1 MPPRSSAVA
10 EPGNRRVPVA
20 IYARVSTDNQVGGRF
35 DSCESQTAVC
45 RDYIR
50 QRADEGWYEV
60 ASFTDAAY
68 SGGSMNRPGIQ
79 SIKRMIEAGE
89 VKVVVIFK
97 LERMSRNMDEWG
109 PFRAFLERH
118 GCRLESATE
127 DISESEPEGRLKNN
141 ILISVSDFER
151 RNTAKKTRIKMRQ
164 QAMRGYWNGG
174 MVPYGYTYD
183 KNTQSLQKHPKDSLV
198 IRRIFEQAA
207 QLVSLT
213 DIAKALNA
221 EGLRTP
227 ERVMQRRDGTSDI
240 WGGRMFRSDGLR
252 LIIRN
257 PLYRGVVKFEGQEYA
272 AKHEGLVSQEIWDRA
287 NAATAEMKT
296 RPVYRFQER
305 DAQNHLLKGL
315 AWCGSCGRALV
326 PNDSG
331 KKSVRG
337 VKYRYYT
344 CSLVMRESASRPC
357 VVRRLS
363 ADALERVVIALVG
376 EASKHPTL
384 ISEMVETSRRMRVGD
399 REALRS
405 EVDRIK
411 GALTLVDKKLHN
423 CAEAVANDGVD
434 ALREALIRRAA
445 DLRDER
451 QRLLVEQERAR
462 QALVASDAGALEE
475 RRIRDNLERLGQV
488 LPNLPPAERKELI
501 RLFVERVDVRGV
513 TASPRRK
520 PQEDSV
526 AASADAVS
534 RIIEINIKLHLAE
547 LVRGMEERAAAQ
559 SESAASRR
567 AISIR
572 GLDLG
577 ARVDFSNAQRGEIT
591 ITAPVRRTIRLE
603 SRVRTVPTPQPVA
616 EHAIIRARQWKR
628 WLDSGE
634 VASRFALAKRTG
646 VDPAMVT
653 RILKLVELAPEIQD
667 YLASLRTPSALWH
680 FNIRTLGN
688 LSNLPVDKQRLGFA
702 KIRAMF
708 DTRNPQHRIDPT
720 TIQTPSNIKSPWRDR
735 PRLTGG

>member
-1 MPPRSSAVA
+1 MPPRRSPVDESAQ
-10 EPGNRRVPVA
+10 PRVPVV

-45 RDYIR
+45 REHVR
-50 QRADEGWYEV
+50 QHAAEGWYEV

-79 SIKRMIEAGE
+79 AIKRMIEAGE

-109 PFRAFLERH
+109 PFRAFLEKH
-118 GCRLESATE
+118 ECRLESATE

-174 MVPYGYTYD
+174 MVPYGYAYD
-183 KNTQSLQKHPKDSLV
+183 KNTQALQLHPRDAPVVRK
-198 IRRIFEQAA
+198 IFEQAA

-213 DIAKALNA
+213 DIANALNA
-221 EGLRTP
+221 EGLRTK
-227 ERVMQRRDGTSDI
+227 ERVMQRRDGTSET
-240 WGGRMFRSDGLR
+240 WGGRIFRSDGLR

-257 PLYRGVVKFEGQEYA
+257 PLYRGSVKFEGQEYA
-272 AKHEGLVSQEIWDRA
+272 AKHEALVSSEIWDRA
-287 NAATAEMKT
+287 NAATADTKA
-296 RPVYRFQER
+296 RPVHLFQER

-357 VVRRLS
+357 AVGRLS

-384 ISEMVETSRRMRVGD
+384 IAEMVETSRRMRVGD
-399 REALRS
+399 RESLRR

-411 GALTLVDKKLHN
+411 EALALTDKKLRN
-423 CAEAVANDGVD
+423 CAEAVANDGAD
-434 ALREALIRRAA
+434 ALREALIRRAG
-445 DLRDER
+445 DLRDDR

-462 QALVASDAGALEE
+462 QALVASEAGALEE

-488 LPNLPPAERKELI
+488 LPNLPPTERKELI

-513 TASPRRK
+513 TPSTRRK
-520 PQEDSV
+520 PQEESATASV
-526 AASADAVS
+526 DAAT
-534 RIIEINIKLHLAE
+534 RIMEINIKLHLAE
-547 LVRGMEERAAAQ
+547 LVRGMEQRAVGQ

-567 AISIR
+567 AISTR

-577 ARVDFSNAQRGEIT
+577 ARVDFSNAQRGEVAIV
-591 ITAPVRRTIRLE
+591 APFGQVLRLQD
-603 SRVRTVPTPQPVA
+603 RVRTVPKPKLA
-616 EHAIIRARQWKR
+616 REHPIIRARKWHQM
-628 WLDSGE
+628 LQSGE
-634 VASRFALAKRTG
+634 VLTRSELAKRMKLTPG
-646 VDPAMVT
+646 VIT
-653 RILKLVELAPEIQD
+653 RILKLIELDPGIQAYLAELKTAPAILHFGSRPMGELADLQPQEQRAAFDQMRAAYQRIDQRRNEREKTIT
-667 YLASLRTPSALWH
+667 LPSAIH
-680 FNIRTLGN
+680 
-688 LSNLPVDKQRLGFA
+688 SPS
-702 KIRAMF
+702 
-708 DTRNPQHRIDPT
+708 
-720 TIQTPSNIKSPWRDR
+720 QTPRISA
-735 PRLTGG
+735 G

>member
-1 MPPRSSAVA
+1 MPPRRSPVDESVQ
-10 EPGNRRVPVA
+10 PRVPVV

-45 RDYIR
+45 REHVR
-50 QRADEGWYEV
+50 QHAAEGWYEV

-79 SIKRMIEAGE
+79 AIKRMIEAGE

-109 PFRAFLERH
+109 PFRAFLEKH

-174 MVPYGYTYD
+174 MVPYGYAYD
-183 KNTQSLQKHPKDSLV
+183 KNTQALQLHPRDASVVRK
-198 IRRIFEQAA
+198 IFEQAA

-213 DIAKALNA
+213 DIANALNA
-221 EGLRTP
+221 EGLRTK
-227 ERVMQRRDGTSDI
+227 ERVMQRRDGTSET
-240 WGGRMFRSDGLR
+240 WGGRIFRSDGLR

-257 PLYRGVVKFEGQEYA
+257 PLYRGSVKFEGQEYA
-272 AKHEGLVSQEIWDRA
+272 AKHEALVSSEIWDRA
-287 NAATAEMKT
+287 NAATADTKP
-296 RPVYRFQER
+296 RPIYLFQER

-357 VVRRLS
+357 AVGRLS

-384 ISEMVETSRRMRVGD
+384 IAEMVETSRRMRVGD
-399 REALRS
+399 RESLRL

-411 GALTLVDKKLHN
+411 EALALTDKKLRN
-423 CAEAVANDGVD
+423 CADAVANDGAD

-462 QALVASDAGALEE
+462 QALVASEAGVLEE

-488 LPNLPPAERKELI
+488 LPNLSPAERKELI
-501 RLFVERVDVRGV
+501 RLFVDRVEVRGA
-513 TASPRRK
+513 TPNTRRK
-520 PQEDSV
+520 PQEGS
-526 AASADAVS
+526 ATASADAAT
-534 RIIEINIKLHLAE
+534 RIMEINIKLHLAE
-547 LVRGMEERAAAQ
+547 LVRGMEERAAAK
-559 SESAASRR
+559 SESPASRR

-572 GLDLG
+572 GLNLG
-577 ARVDFSNAQRGEIT
+577 ARVDFSNAMRGEVT
-591 ITAPVRRTIRLE
+591 ITAPFGQTIRLDA
-603 SRVRTVPTPQPVA
+603 RVRTVP
-616 EHAIIRARQWKR
+616 
-628 WLDSGE
+628 
-634 VASRFALAKRTG
+634 AK
-646 VDPAMVT
+646 
-653 RILKLVELAPEIQD
+653 APEIEHPIVKARRWQRLLETGAIPTRMALAQKEGLTPGAITQIMQLLNLSPD
-667 YLASLRTPSALWH
+667 IQRILASMKTNSEVWH
-680 FNIRTLGN
+680 FGYRPMGELARLPFAEQHAKFSAMMRKYDARRIRSGPK
-688 LSNLPVDKQRLGFA
+688 SGPSMFSIGESSPQSAQR
-702 KIRAMF
+702 IR
-708 DTRNPQHRIDPT
+708 I
-720 TIQTPSNIKSPWRDR
+720 
-735 PRLTGG
+735 G

>member
-1 MPPRSSAVA
+1 M
-10 EPGNRRVPVA
+10 A

-174 MVPYGYTYD
+174 MVPYGYSYD
-183 KNTQSLQKHPKDSLV
+183 KNTQSLQKHPTDSLV

-213 DIAKALNA
+213 DIANALNA

-240 WGGRMFRSDGLR
+240 WGGRVFRSDGLR

-257 PLYRGVVKFEGQEYA
+257 PLYRGVVKFEGQEYP
-272 AKHEGLVSQEIWDRA
+272 AKHEALVSQEIWDRA
-287 NAATAEMKT
+287 NAATAETKA
-296 RPVYRFQER
+296 RPVYLFQER

-344 CSLVMRESASRPC
+344 CSLFRRESATRPC
-357 VVRRLS
+357 AVGRLS
-363 ADALERVVIALVG
+363 ADALERVVIALIG

-384 ISEMVETSRRMRVGD
+384 IGEMVEVSRRMRVGD
-399 REALRS
+399 RDALRR

-411 GALTLVDKKLHN
+411 EALTVVDKKLRN
-423 CAEAVANDGVD
+423 CAEAVANDGAD

-451 QRLLVEQERAR
+451 QQLLVDQERAR
-462 QALVASDAGALEE
+462 QALVASEAGALEE

-488 LPNLPPAERKELI
+488 LPNLPAAERKELI
-501 RLFVERVDVRGV
+501 RLFVERVEVRGAKPS
-513 TASPRRK
+513 TRRK
-520 PQEDSV
+520 PQEDP
-526 AASADAVS
+526 AMASATAARVM
-534 RIIEINIKLHLAE
+534 EINIKLHLAE

-572 GLDLG
+572 GLELG
-577 ARVDFSNAQRGEIT
+577 AQVDFSNAMRGEVT
-591 ITAPVRRTIRLE
+591 ITTPFSKTIRLD
-603 SRVRTVPTPQPVA
+603 SRVRTVPAIAPVI
-616 EHAIIRARQWKR
+616 EHPILKAQRWQRQLK
-628 WLDSGE
+628 SGA
-634 VASRFALAKRTG
+634 VPTRMALAEREGLTPGAITRIMKLLDLDPDIQRALGSMNTASAVWYFGYRPMGKLARLTFAEQRNQFGSMLAEYNGKQSRGIPKLDLSMFPSETSSSRTG
-646 VDPAMVT
+646 
-653 RILKLVELAPEIQD
+653 
-667 YLASLRTPSALWH
+667 
-680 FNIRTLGN
+680 
-688 LSNLPVDKQRLGFA
+688 QRMRVG
-702 KIRAMF
+702 
-708 DTRNPQHRIDPT
+708 
-720 TIQTPSNIKSPWRDR
+720 
-735 PRLTGG
+735 

>member
-1 MPPRSSAVA
+1 MPPRRSPVDESVQ
-10 EPGNRRVPVA
+10 PRVPVV

-45 RDYIR
+45 REHVR
-50 QRADEGWYEV
+50 QHAAEGWYEV

-79 SIKRMIEAGE
+79 AIKRMIEAGE

-109 PFRAFLERH
+109 PFRGFLEKH

-174 MVPYGYTYD
+174 MVPYGYAYD
-183 KNTQSLQKHPKDSLV
+183 KNTQALQLHPRDASVVRK
-198 IRRIFEQAA
+198 IFEQAA

-213 DIAKALNA
+213 DIANALNA
-221 EGLRTP
+221 EGLRTK
-227 ERVMQRRDGTSDI
+227 ERVMQRRDGTSET
-240 WGGRMFRSDGLR
+240 WGGRIFRSDGLR

-257 PLYRGVVKFEGQEYA
+257 PLYRGSVKFEGQEYA
-272 AKHEGLVSQEIWDRA
+272 AKHEALVTSEIWDRA
-287 NAATAEMKT
+287 NAATADTKP
-296 RPVYRFQER
+296 RPIYLFQER

-357 VVRRLS
+357 AVGRLS
-363 ADALERVVIALVG
+363 ANALERVVIALVG

-384 ISEMVETSRRMRVGD
+384 IAEMVETSRRMRVGD
-399 REALRS
+399 RESLRR

-411 GALTLVDKKLHN
+411 EALALTDKKLRN
-423 CAEAVANDGVD
+423 CAEAVANDGAD

-462 QALVASDAGALEE
+462 QALVASEAGALEE

-501 RLFVERVDVRGV
+501 RLFVERVEVRGAKPS
-513 TASPRRK
+513 TRGK
-520 PQEDSV
+520 PQEELATTTT
-526 AASADAVS
+526 AAAARVM
-534 RIIEINIKLHLAE
+534 EINIKLHLAE
-547 LVRGMEERAAAQ
+547 LVRGMEERAAAK

-591 ITAPVRRTIRLE
+591 IVAPVRQTLRLE
-603 SRVRTVPTPQPVA
+603 ARVRTVPAPKA
-616 EHAIIRARQWKR
+616 EVEHPIVRARKWQR
-628 WLDSGE
+628 LLEGGD
-634 VASRFALAKRTG
+634 VASRFALAKRMG

-653 RILKLVELAPEIQD
+653 RILKLTELVSDIQD
-667 YLASLRTPSALWH
+667 YLAALNTPSALWH
-680 FNIRTLGN
+680 FNIKTLGN
-688 LSNLPVDKQRLGFA
+688 LADLPGEKQRAIFA
-702 KIRAMF
+702 KICARF
-708 DTRNPQHRIDPT
+708 DARSRQHQSASRTFQMAPSA
-720 TIQTPSNIKSPWRDR
+720 TPSWRSS
-735 PRLTGG
+735 PRLAAG

>member
-1 MPPRSSAVA
+1 
-10 EPGNRRVPVA
+10 VA

-174 MVPYGYTYD
+174 MVPYGYAYD
-183 KNTQSLQKHPKDSLV
+183 KNTQCLQKHPTDSLV

-213 DIAKALNA
+213 DIANALNA

-240 WGGRMFRSDGLR
+240 WGGRVFRSDGLR

-257 PLYRGVVKFEGQEYA
+257 PLYRGVVKFEGQEYP
-272 AKHEGLVSQEIWDRA
+272 AKHEALVSQEIWDRA
-287 NAATAEMKT
+287 NAATAETKT
-296 RPVYRFQER
+296 RPVHLFQER

-344 CSLVMRESASRPC
+344 CSLFRRESAMRPC
-357 VVRRLS
+357 AVGRLS
-363 ADALERVVIALVG
+363 ADALERVVIALIG

-384 ISEMVETSRRMRVGD
+384 IGEMVEVSRRMRVGD
-399 REALRS
+399 RDALRR

-411 GALTLVDKKLHN
+411 EALTVVDKKLRN
-423 CAEAVANDGVD
+423 CAEAVANDGAD

-462 QALVASDAGALEE
+462 QALVASEAGALEE

-488 LPNLPPAERKELI
+488 LPNLPPEERKELI
-501 RLFVERVDVRGV
+501 RLFVERVDVRGAKPN
-513 TASPRRK
+513 TRRK
-520 PQEDSV
+520 PQEDSAMSS
-526 AASADAVS
+526 AATARVM
-534 RIIEINIKLHLAE
+534 EINIKLHLAE

-559 SESAASRR
+559 SESAANRR

-577 ARVDFSNAQRGEIT
+577 ARVDFSNAQRGEVAIV
-591 ITAPVRRTIRLE
+591 APFGQVLRIQD
-603 SRVRTVPTPQPVA
+603 RVRTVPKPKPA
-616 EHAIIRARQWKR
+616 REHPIIRAHKWHQM
-628 WLDSGE
+628 LESGE
-634 VASRFALAKRTG
+634 VATRFELAKRMKLTPG
-646 VDPAMVT
+646 VIT
-653 RILKLVELAPEIQD
+653 RILKLIELDPGIQAYLAELKTTSAILHFGYRPMGELADLQPHEQKAAFDKMRAAYEGIERRRNERGKTIT
-667 YLASLRTPSALWH
+667 LPSSTHSPSKTPRISA
-680 FNIRTLGN
+680 G
-688 LSNLPVDKQRLGFA
+688 
-702 KIRAMF
+702 
-708 DTRNPQHRIDPT
+708 
-720 TIQTPSNIKSPWRDR
+720 
-735 PRLTGG
+735 

>member
-1 MPPRSSAVA
+1 MPPRRSPVA
-10 EPGNRRVPVA
+10 ESVQPRVPVV

-45 RDYIR
+45 REHVR
-50 QRADEGWYEV
+50 QHAAEGWYEV

-79 SIKRMIEAGE
+79 AIKRMIEAGE

-109 PFRAFLERH
+109 PFRAFLEKH

-174 MVPYGYTYD
+174 MVPYGYAYD
-183 KNTQSLQKHPKDSLV
+183 KNTQALQLHPRDAQVVRK
-198 IRRIFEQAA
+198 IFEQAA

-213 DIAKALNA
+213 DIANALNA
-221 EGLRTP
+221 EGLRTK
-227 ERVMQRRDGTSDI
+227 ERVMQRRDGTSET
-240 WGGRMFRSDGLR
+240 WGGRIFRSDGLR

-257 PLYRGVVKFEGQEYA
+257 PLYRGSVKFEGQEYA
-272 AKHEGLVSQEIWDRA
+272 AKHEALVSSEIWDRA
-287 NAATAEMKT
+287 NAATADTKP
-296 RPVYRFQER
+296 RPIYLFQER

-344 CSLVMRESASRPC
+344 CSLVMRESQNKPC
-357 VVRRLS
+357 AVGRLS

-384 ISEMVETSRRMRVGD
+384 ISEMIETSRRTRVGD
-399 REALRS
+399 RETLRGDV
-405 EVDRIK
+405 ERIK
-411 GALTLVDKKLHN
+411 ESLALVDKKLGN

-445 DLRDER
+445 DLRNER
-451 QRLLVEQERAR
+451 QRLLLDQERAR
-462 QALVASDAGALEE
+462 QALVACDASTLEE
-475 RRIRDNLERLGQV
+475 RRIRENLERLGQV
-488 LPNLPPAERKELI
+488 LPNLSPPERKELI
-501 RLFVERVDVRGV
+501 RLFVDRVEVRGA
-513 TASPRRK
+513 TPSARRK
-520 PQEDSV
+520 SSGESATAVD
-526 AASADAVS
+526 AANRVMA
-534 RIIEINIKLHLAE
+534 INIKLHLAE

-559 SESAASRR
+559 AKTIPNHR

-572 GLDLG
+572 GLNLG
-577 ARVDFSNAQRGEIT
+577 AQVDFSNAQRGEVT
-591 ITAPVRRTIRLE
+591 ILAPVRQALRLE
-603 SRVRTVPTPQPVA
+603 SRVRTVPQLKPRKA
-616 EHAIIRARQWKR
+616 IEHAVVRAQR
-628 WLDSGE
+628 WQAMLETG
-634 VASRFALAKRTG
+634 VVPHRFALAKRVGCTPG
-646 VDPAMVT
+646 VVT
-653 RILKLVELAPEIQD
+653 KILKMIRLVPEIQE
-667 YLASLRTPSALWH
+667 YLVAIKNENEAWHFSAKRMAQLASMTLEFQRAAFARLRKEYAQASQATQITTVGLSTGKAGQKITP
-680 FNIRTLGN
+680 
-688 LSNLPVDKQRLGFA
+688 KQSIG
-702 KIRAMF
+702 
-708 DTRNPQHRIDPT
+708 
-720 TIQTPSNIKSPWRDR
+720 
-735 PRLTGG
+735 

>member
-1 MPPRSSAVA
+1 MPPRPSAVA
-10 EPGNRRVPVA
+10 EPANRRVPVA

-174 MVPYGYTYD
+174 MVPYGYSYD
-183 KNTQSLQKHPKDSLV
+183 KNTQSLQKHPTDSLV

-213 DIAKALNA
+213 DIANALNA

-240 WGGRMFRSDGLR
+240 WGGRVFRSDGLR

-257 PLYRGVVKFEGQEYA
+257 PLYRGVVKFEGQEYP
-272 AKHEGLVSQEIWDRA
+272 AKHEALVSQEIWDRA
-287 NAATAEMKT
+287 NAATAETKA
-296 RPVYRFQER
+296 RPVYLFQER

-344 CSLVMRESASRPC
+344 CSLFRRESATRPC
-357 VVRRLS
+357 AVGRLS
-363 ADALERVVIALVG
+363 ADALERVVIALIG

-384 ISEMVETSRRMRVGD
+384 IGEMVEVSRRMRVGD
-399 REALRS
+399 RDALRR
-405 EVDRIK
+405 EVDRTK
-411 GALTLVDKKLHN
+411 EALTVVDKKLRN
-423 CAEAVANDGVD
+423 CAEAVANDGAD

-451 QRLLVEQERAR
+451 QRLLVDQERAR
-462 QALVASDAGALEE
+462 QALVASEAGALEE

-488 LPNLPPAERKELI
+488 LPNLPAAERKELI
-501 RLFVERVDVRGV
+501 RLFVERVDVRGAKPS
-513 TASPRRK
+513 TRRK
-520 PQEDSV
+520 PQEDPV
-526 AASADAVS
+526 MASATAARVM
-534 RIIEINIKLHLAE
+534 EINIKLHLAE

-559 SESAASRR
+559 SESAANRR

-591 ITAPVRRTIRLE
+591 IIAPIRQTLRLE
-603 SRVRTVPTPQPVA
+603 ARVRTVPQPKTQKMV
-616 EHAIIRARQWKR
+616 EHAMVRAQKWQAMLETGLVPHR
-628 WLDSGE
+628 L
-634 VASRFALAKRTG
+634 ALAKRVGCTPG
-646 VDPAMVT
+646 AVT
-653 RILKLVELAPEIQD
+653 KILRMIRLVPEIQA
-667 YLASLRTPSALWH
+667 YLASIKNENEAWH
-680 FNIRTLGN
+680 FSAKRMAQLAS
-688 LSNLPVDKQRLGFA
+688 LEPEFQRAAFA
-702 KIRAMF
+702 KLRNEYSQTVQPAQSIAVGLDTGKRNTKAM
-708 DTRNPQHRIDPT
+708 TKLSI
-720 TIQTPSNIKSPWRDR
+720 
-735 PRLTGG
+735 G

>member
-1 MPPRSSAVA
+1 M
-10 EPGNRRVPVA
+10 A

-174 MVPYGYTYD
+174 MVPYGYSYD
-183 KNTQSLQKHPKDSLV
+183 KNTQSLQKHPTDSLV

-213 DIAKALNA
+213 DIANALNA

-240 WGGRMFRSDGLR
+240 WGGRVFRSDGLR

-257 PLYRGVVKFEGQEYA
+257 PLYRGVVKFEGQEYP
-272 AKHEGLVSQEIWDRA
+272 AKHEALVSQEIWDRA
-287 NAATAEMKT
+287 NAATAETKA
-296 RPVYRFQER
+296 RPVYLFQER

-344 CSLVMRESASRPC
+344 CSLFRRESATRPC
-357 VVRRLS
+357 AVGRLS
-363 ADALERVVIALVG
+363 ADALERVVIALIG

-384 ISEMVETSRRMRVGD
+384 IGEMVEVSRRMRVGD
-399 REALRS
+399 RDALRR

-411 GALTLVDKKLHN
+411 EALTVVDKKLRN
-423 CAEAVANDGVD
+423 CAEAVANDGAD

-451 QRLLVEQERAR
+451 QRLLVDQERAR
-462 QALVASDAGALEE
+462 QALVASEAGALEE

-488 LPNLPPAERKELI
+488 LPNLPAAERKELI
-501 RLFVERVDVRGV
+501 RLFVERVEVRG
-513 TASPRRK
+513 ASPSTRRK
-520 PQEDSV
+520 PQEELMT
-526 AASADAVS
+526 ASADATA
-534 RIIEINIKLHLAE
+534 RIMEINIKLHLAE
-547 LVRGMEERAAAQ
+547 LVRGMEERAATQ

-567 AISIR
+567 TISIR

-591 ITAPVRRTIRLE
+591 IVAPVRQTLRLE
-603 SRVRTVPTPQPVA
+603 ARVRTVPIPKA
-616 EHAIIRARQWKR
+616 ELEHPIVRARKWKQ
-628 WLDSGE
+628 WLDNDE
-634 VASRFALAKRTG
+634 VASRLSLAKRVG

-653 RILKLVELAPEIQD
+653 RILRLAELAPEIQD
-667 YLASLRTPSALWH
+667 YLTGLRTPGALWH
-680 FNIRTLGN
+680 FNIKALGH
-688 LSNLPVDKQRLGFA
+688 LAELPHEKQRVVFGGLCARFEARTRKPSSSA
-702 KIRAMF
+702 KTIEMAPRAKVW
-708 DTRNPQHRIDPT
+708 
-720 TIQTPSNIKSPWRDR
+720 S
-735 PRLTGG
+735 GGGRQKAG